1 MKILVLGGAGL
12 MARVTLRDLLDRT
25 DATVGVAD
33 VDADRAKRVVRD
45 LGSDRAE
52 AIGVD
57 VRERDPLVRVLK
69 DWDVAINETW
79 HTMNLEVMD
88 AAIAAGIHYVD
99 LGGLYHGTIKQLA
112 RDRAAKDAGVTCLV
126 CMGSTPG
133 TMNVMAAYGGSKL
146 DRIDRVKLRSAGAVV
161 GGGSPDEFVV
171 PYSIRAILDEFSL
184 DTPVFRDGK
193 VVVLPPL
200 SGGETFELPP
210 PVGKVYGINTIHSE
224 IATLP
229 GYLEKGIKELDFKV
243 GFSREFIQTL
253 AGLIQLGFASRT
265 PIRVGHRSVVPYDVT
280 SAVIDALPK
289 PKDPVL
295 DVDIQRCEFN
305 GTRGGKAV
313 TLTYDCI
320 SSPNMDWVIDGGAV
334 GSGTPP
340 AIAAAWIAKGKITA
354 RGVVPP
360 EVAVDPLPFFRE
372 LGAEGRTIEV
382 WERDGK
388 REQLL
393 SKAA

>member
-52 AIGVD
+52 PIGVD
-57 VRERDPLVRVLK
+57 VRERDRLVRVLK

-99 LGGLYHGTIKQLA
+99 LGGLYHGTIKQLV
-112 RDRAAKDAGVTCLV
+112 RDRAAKDAGVTCLI

-146 DRIDRVKLRSAGAVV
+146 DRIERVKLRSAGAVV

-229 GYLEKGIKELDFKV
+229 GYLGKGIKELDFKV

-265 PIRVGHRSVVPYDVT
+265 PIRVGQRSVVPYDVT

-295 DVDIQRCEFN
+295 DVDIQRCEFT

>member
-52 AIGVD
+52 PIGVD
-57 VRERDPLVRVLK
+57 VRERDRLVRVLK

-112 RDRAAKDAGVTCLV
+112 RDRAAKDAGVTCLI

-146 DRIDRVKLRSAGAVV
+146 DRIERVKLRSAGAVV

-193 VVVLPPL
+193 VVVLPPF

-229 GYLEKGIKELDFKV
+229 GYLGKGIKELDFKV

-265 PIRVGHRSVVPYDVT
+265 PIRVGQRSVVPYDVT

-295 DVDIQRCEFN
+295 DVDIQRCEFT

>member
-229 GYLEKGIKELDFKV
+229 GYLGKGIKELDFKV

>member
-52 AIGVD
+52 PIGVD
-57 VRERDPLVRVLK
+57 VRERDRLVRVLK

-112 RDRAAKDAGVTCLV
+112 RDRAAKDAGVTCLI

-146 DRIDRVKLRSAGAVV
+146 DRIERVKLRSAGAVV

-193 VVVLPPL
+193 VVVLPPF

-229 GYLEKGIKELDFKV
+229 GYLGKGIKELDFKV
-243 GFSREFIQTL
+243 GFSREFIKTL

-265 PIRVGHRSVVPYDVT
+265 PIRVGQRSVVPYDVT

-295 DVDIQRCEFN
+295 DVDIQRCEFT
-305 GTRGGKAV
+305 GTRGGKAG
-313 TLTYDCI
+313 TLTYHCI
-320 SSPNMDWVIDGGAV
+320 SSPNMDWVIDCGAV

>member
-52 AIGVD
+52 PIGVD
-57 VRERDPLVRVLK
+57 VRERDRLVRVLK

-112 RDRAAKDAGVTCLV
+112 RDRAAKDAGVTCLI

-146 DRIDRVKLRSAGAVV
+146 DRIERVKLRSAGAVV

-229 GYLEKGIKELDFKV
+229 GYLGKGIKELDFKV

-265 PIRVGHRSVVPYDVT
+265 PIRVGQRSVVPYDVT

-295 DVDIQRCEFN
+295 DVDIQRCEFT